1 MKKLFILPLLLA
13 VGIFFAGCEDTATDP
28 IVTVV
33 KGSVYIQSTPVG
45 AQIWVN
51 NVNSGKITPDTIKNL
66 DSGNVAI
73 TLKLA
78 GYLDS
83 TITVNILPNQ
93 VRSAAVTLTQVI
105 NAVKFGPV
113 KIWETSG
120 TTAAQPSGLILS
132 SGNAYGISSTNKD
145 SVDIYYS
152 TNGQGGIGGY
162 LVQSAHLTSLP
173 RTAYFKAAGAGIINI
188 NDGVASSTQDAS
200 WANYMKDRND
210 NGYYFIKTH
219 DGNYVKIVVSAFGG
233 GTVGNPAWVEVT
245 WWYNKTVGDKR
256 FPTN

>member
-1 MKKLFILPLLLA
+1 MKKLLILPLL
-13 VGIFFAGCEDTATDP
+13 FAISMLFVSCEDTATDP

-33 KGSVYIQSTPVG
+33 KGSVYVQSTPVG

-51 NVNSGKITPDTIKNL
+51 NTNTGKVTPDTVANL

-78 GYLDS
+78 GFVDS
-83 TITVNILPNQ
+83 TVTVNILPNQ
-93 VRSAAVTLTQVI
+93 VRQLAVTLTQVL
-105 NAVKFGPV
+105 NAVKYGPV

-120 TTAAQPSGLILS
+120 TTAAQPSGLVLS
-132 SGNAYGISSTNKD
+132 SGNAYGISGTSKD

-152 TNGQGGIGGY
+152 STGW
-162 LVQSAHLTSLP
+162 LVKSAHLTSLP

-200 WANYMKDRND
+200 WGDNMIDRNT

-233 GTVGNPAWVEVT
+233 GTAGNPAWVEVT

>member
-83 TITVNILPNQ
+83 TITVNILPN
-93 VRSAAVTLTQVI
+93 
-105 NAVKFGPV
+105 
-113 KIWETSG
+113 
-120 TTAAQPSGLILS
+120 
-132 SGNAYGISSTNKD
+132 
-145 SVDIYYS
+145 
-152 TNGQGGIGGY
+152 
-162 LVQSAHLTSLP
+162 
-173 RTAYFKAAGAGIINI
+173 
-188 NDGVASSTQDAS
+188 
-200 WANYMKDRND
+200 
-210 NGYYFIKTH
+210 
-219 DGNYVKIVVSAFGG
+219 
-233 GTVGNPAWVEVT
+233 
-245 WWYNKTVGDKR
+245 
-256 FPTN
+256 